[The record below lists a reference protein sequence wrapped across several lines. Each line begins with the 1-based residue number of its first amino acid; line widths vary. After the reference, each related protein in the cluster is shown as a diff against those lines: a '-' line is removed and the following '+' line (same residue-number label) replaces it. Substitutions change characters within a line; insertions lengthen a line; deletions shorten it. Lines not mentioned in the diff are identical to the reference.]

1 MTQLGTFEQSKSM
14 RNFMNSNFVN
24 NRINDDQY
32 PAFIL
37 SHKLTHSWLK
47 SFTLAYKLYANFIF
61 VHQLKSSIHHNQQQ
75 RLKAMLI
82 FWLFQ
87 ELLCKILS
95 ATASNCANAVYQCR
109 ENEFCSRALENH
121 IAGRKKTTS
130 SNADQ
135 CRRAIRALR
144 QSDPF
149 HYPCSCSPMDIR
161 CMAISRSIF
170 NHPCYRI
177 WEQLNKHKVRHLRHK
192 LKLSRSDQNW
202 HQINEPNLLNQTMP
216 ICTTALYW
224 CLKNSSCRQIW
235 RTFLQMCPMEKFECR
250 MSDKQKCRDAYM
262 ALKRTPLYRC
272 SCLDQHREHGPECHL
287 IELIISHNK
296 CIEEVENAKFVEK
309 AISNDNE
316 MNPIREEILKVPSAV
331 TYLKKLSDGTILEVT
346 ETDPDFDDGNERQTT
361 YFLKMTENEQK
372 PNNQPTDRAEVDAEI
387 LDNNRTAKGYIVFL
401 PWIRSTKFVSDNEV
415 QASSGVIY
423 RIDSTCNISYE
434 ECARDR
440 ICNWHLSEIKLYCH
454 NNSPCERELCVPTL
468 RRFSRYVNYELQ
480 QLMLFCSCRASD
492 IHCRQQQRLL
502 LPVCAMQ
509 VPMDQAME
517 CQQLVDQCFTDP
529 VCRFGL
535 IAFIFAFSKP
545 LQMFHR
551 IWGKRYF
558 KACRWDQKKRQCR
571 TNNQAAACR
580 QALIKIRGSALESD
594 CYCMSDDRNC
604 REIQESL
611 PFRNPCFEEIRLSMI
626 PNFHLITSQNGRSRT
641 NSSKYKMPTTLV
653 PSTAFSQLPYIKIT
667 VMQATSKSK
676 NDSQEENT
684 AITYRPYL
692 FTTTSQAV
700 TEEIIS
706 VTTTS
711 NDQHSDASFT
721 QSLSTNLATTT
732 PSPKEDECIYM
743 DKYGK
748 QIFWPMSKLFR
759 NYTHPTRPCSAY
771 CECGMDHQ
779 PICHEIGCLQET
791 PCQGAVISHSFG
803 SPMWLPDRGLCSC
816 FNGDF
821 ICERPKR
828 HEVEFSR
835 GLYFLIGYADE
846 EVRWIA
852 EHLPQ
857 SIQHR
862 YGFDQPNTF
871 YYVLIDLLQQE
882 FRLHG
887 DHEELRCRF
896 FHLFSS
902 QGNVI
907 LQVERFYGAKFENET
922 TAAPSWVT
930 GGPEKACKRP
940 LRLLKKQIK
949 DGIFQNDLVLSVI
962 KQATIQDNLPASA
975 GTPLLKSYYANIIC
989 TVVALLLSI

>member
-1 MTQLGTFEQSKSM
+1 M
-14 RNFMNSNFVN
+14 RNFTNSNFVN
-24 NRINDDQY
+24 NRINDDRY
-32 PAFIL
+32 PAFTL
-37 SHKLTHSWLK
+37 TLCTLQEELNSLLVEKLHSI
-47 SFTLAYKLYANFIF
+47 AYKLYANNCFA
-61 VHQLKSSIHHNQQQ
+61 KYYQQ
-75 RLKAMLI
+75 RRPIVQMQCISVEKANSVRVPWKVTV
-82 FWLFQ
+82 FTV
-87 ELLCKILS
+87 
-95 ATASNCANAVYQCR
+95 A
-109 ENEFCSRALENH
+109 
-121 IAGRKKTTS
+121 AGQMKTTS
-130 SNADQ
+130 SRAEQ
-135 CRRAIRALR
+135 CRQAIRALR

-149 HYPCSCSPMDIR
+149 HRRCSCSPMDIR

-192 LKLSRSDQNW
+192 LKFSRSDQNW
-202 HQINEPNLLNQTMP
+202 HQINQPKLLNQTMS
-216 ICTTALYW
+216 ICSTALYW

-235 RTFLQMCPMEKFECR
+235 RTFLQMCPTEKLECR
-250 MSDKQKCRDAYM
+250 MSDKQQCRDAYM
-262 ALKRTPLYRC
+262 ALKRTHLYRC

-309 AISNDNE
+309 AISSDNE
-316 MNPIREEILKVPSAV
+316 MKNPIREEILKVPSAV
-331 TYLKKLSDGTILEVT
+331 TYLKKLSDGTMLEVT
-346 ETDPDFDDGNERQTT
+346 ETDPDFDDDGSERQTT

-372 PNNQPTDRAEVDAEI
+372 PNNQPTDRAEEDAEI

-415 QASSGVIY
+415 QASSGVVY

-492 IHCRQQQRLL
+492 MHCRQQQRLL

-529 VCRFGL
+529 VCR
-535 IAFIFAFSKP
+535 
-545 LQMFHR
+545 

-558 KACRWDQKKRQCR
+558 KVCRWDQKKRQCR

-641 NSSKYKMPTTLV
+641 NSSKYKMPTTLI

-692 FTTTSQAV
+692 FTTTSQTLPPTTTV
-700 TEEIIS
+700 TEQIIS
-706 VTTTS
+706 LTTQTS

-721 QSLSTNLATTT
+721 QSLSTNSATTT
-732 PSPKEDECIYM
+732 PSPKEDECIYV

-962 KQATIQDNLPASA
+962 KQATIQDNLPASV
-975 GTPLLKSYYANIIC
+975 GTPLLKSYYVIHSHCI
-989 TVVALLLSI
+989 SIHAFTENKNRVPSARS

>member
-1 MTQLGTFEQSKSM
+1 M
-14 RNFMNSNFVN
+14 RNFTNSNFVN
-24 NRINDDQY
+24 NRINDDRY
-32 PAFIL
+32 PAFTLSPCGDAVKQCCHQIQEKAVVQFCSTVEKFHL
-37 SHKLTHSWLK
+37 SHT
-47 SFTLAYKLYANFIF
+47 I
-61 VHQLKSSIHHNQQQ
+61 QQQ

-95 ATASNCANAVYQCR
+95 ATASNCANAVYQCQQS
-109 ENEFCSRALENH
+109 EFCSRALESH
-121 IAGRKKTTS
+121 SAYCGRWSEEDYTCQS
-130 SNADQ
+130 SNAEQ
-135 CRRAIRALR
+135 CRLAIRALR

-149 HYPCSCSPMDIR
+149 HRPCSCSPVDIR
-161 CMAISRSIF
+161 CMGISRSIF

-177 WEQLNKHKVRHLRHK
+177 WEQLDKHKVRHLRHK
-192 LKLSRSDQNW
+192 LQLSRSDQNW
-202 HQINEPNLLNQTMP
+202 HQINEPNLLNQTTP
-216 ICTTALYW
+216 ICTTTLYW

-235 RTFLQMCPMEKFECR
+235 KTFLQMCPMEKFACR
-250 MSDKQKCRDAYM
+250 MSNKQQCRDAYT
-262 ALKRTPLYRC
+262 ALKRTRLYRC
-272 SCLDQHREHGPECHL
+272 SCLDQHKEHGPECHL

-296 CIEEVENAKFVEK
+296 CIEEVENAKYVEK

-316 MNPIREEILKVPSAV
+316 MNAIREEILKVPSAV

-346 ETDPDFDDGNERQTT
+346 ETDPDFDDVNERQTT
-361 YFLKMTENEQK
+361 YFLQMTENEQK
-372 PNNQPTDRAEVDAEI
+372 PNHQPTDRTKEDAAI
-387 LDNNRTAKGYIVFL
+387 LDNNRTDKGYIVFL

-509 VPMDQAME
+509 VPMDQAIE

-529 VCRFGL
+529 VCR
-535 IAFIFAFSKP
+535 
-545 LQMFHR
+545 

-558 KACRWDQKKRQCR
+558 KACRWDPKKRQCR

-604 REIQESL
+604 RDIQESL

-641 NSSKYKMPTTLV
+641 NNSRYKIPTTLV
-653 PSTAFSQLPYIKIT
+653 PTFSQLPYVKIT
-667 VMQATSKSK
+667 VMQATSKIK

-692 FTTTSQAV
+692 FTTTSQALGPTTTV
-700 TEEIIS
+700 TEKTIS
-706 VTTTS
+706 LTTTS
-711 NDQHSDASFT
+711 NDEHFDDTSFT
-721 QSLSTNLATTT
+721 QSLSTSSATTT
-732 PSPKEDECIYM
+732 PSPKEDECTYV
-743 DKYGK
+743 DKFGK

-779 PICHEIGCLQET
+779 PICHEMGCLQET

-828 HEVEFSR
+828 HEVEFGR

-922 TAAPSWVT
+922 TAAPSWMT

-975 GTPLLKSYYANIIC
+975 GTPILKSHYAYIIC
-989 TVVALLLSI
+989 TAVVALLLSI